1 MKYFNFILFYKQQE
15 KTLIFLKFIQQNLK
29 KYLIGDETSEFLK
42 RLKKKNVKTKF
53 QEFQNIMKL
62 YILYLKIT

>member
-1 MKYFNFILFYKQQE
+1 MKYFNFILFYKQHQ